1 MDYIF
6 KATENF
12 SQLALTI
19 ADNEDLWGNDIS
31 EPHVVVEDIPLSSS
45 QLFIMGE
52 NKDSVKWTLNGV
64 EYVKF
69 KDADFVDALQ
79 QYGLF
84 NITVYGKFAKNVWQ
98 GKTSPQLIIEDFNI
112 EDASD
117 EF

>member
-1 MDYIF
+1 MGE
-6 KATENF
+6 KAE
-12 SQLALTI
+12 
-19 ADNEDLWGNDIS
+19 
-31 EPHVVVEDIPLSSS
+31 
-45 QLFIMGE
+45 E

-69 KDADFVDALQ
+69 KDADFVDTLQ

-98 GKTSPQLIIEDFNI
+98 GKTSPQLIIEDFNV